1 MLFFVGIDGWLK
13 EGKKKWTVCLYLS
26 AWWVNGHFNLHSYR
40 LVHVLLTLDKKHL
53 SKCIIWTGNLC
64 SSMAILSVTFLLS
77 TSGPNN
83 YLILPLIVNW
93 EKQKIDVPYTNIPPL
108 LLSLC
113 PGNAEQKLRKEKIWY
128 GAFFSQPSIY
138 MADTQFNSCMLQLSW
153 FLNSHH
159 RNLLL
164 CCFQIYYS
172 LHDFSFRRGGCAF
185 VPLEEVGRG
194 VVHRNRGAEGSL
206 GRKGLM
212 CWCKFSEHWAI
223 QKNSANQ
230 MYSMIVSSF
239 SDTGDGRRCP
249 SFLVLV
255 VTNSSSNT
263 SMRCVFRVL
272 SVLHARSMLTG
283 HLWGQCF
290 PYSHFSR

>member
-1 MLFFVGIDGWLK
+1 MSHIQ
-13 EGKKKWTVCLYLS
+13 
-26 AWWVNGHFNLHSYR
+26 
-40 LVHVLLTLDKKHL
+40 
-53 SKCIIWTGNLC
+53 I
-64 SSMAILSVTFLLS
+64 FLLCIS
-77 TSGPNN
+77 PSALGV
-83 YLILPLIVNW
+83 LSRSW
-93 EKQKIDVPYTNIPPL
+93 EKRRFDMV
-108 LLSLC
+108 
-113 PGNAEQKLRKEKIWY
+113 
-128 GAFFSQPSIY
+128 AFFPNLLFTWQTHDSIAVY
-138 MADTQFNSCMLQLSW
+138 CILQLSW

-159 RNLLL
+159 SNLLL
-164 CCFQIYYS
+164 CCFQMYYS
-172 LHDFSFRRGGCAF
+172 LPDLSFHRGGCAF

-194 VVHRNRGAEGSL
+194 VAHRNRGAEGSL

-212 CWCKFSEHWAI
+212 CRCKVSKHWAI

-239 SDTGDGRRCP
+239 SDTGDGLRCP

-263 SMRCVFRVL
+263 SMRCLYQVL

-290 PYSHFSR
+290 